1 MASEAEKTFHHFAAY
16 GESSSSGNEIHNKN
30 FSKMCKDCGIMDGK
44 IITST
49 DVDIVFSKV
58 KKKNART
65 ISWSECQIALK
76 EMGQKRF
83 KDKSPDDAL
92 QSMLALMANK
102 VPASTGVTK
111 TVAVGGV
118 DRLTDPS
125 KFTGSHKERFDDS
138 GKGKGKAGREET
150 TENTGYVGGYKGAGT
165 YDHKKK

>member
-58 KKKNART
+58 KKKNARSINWT
-65 ISWSECQIALK
+65 ECQMALK
-76 EMGQKRF
+76 EMGQKKF
-83 KDKSPDDAL
+83 KDKSPEEAL
-92 QSMLALMANK
+92 QSMFALMVNK
-102 VPASTGVTK
+102 VPVASGVTK

-118 DRLTDPS
+118 DRLTDTS
-125 KFTGSHKERFDDS
+125 KYTGSTLHLKQKIPPLLKETVKRAWLLMRGSYASFS
-138 GKGKGKAGREET
+138 
-150 TENTGYVGGYKGAGT
+150 
-165 YDHKKK
+165 HSL